1 MANEVV
7 AQEKQQI
14 ATNLSQWT
22 NGMLATVE
30 HEYNVCG
37 VPFDEYSRLCG
48 VNAMSNIY
56 QLVVSS
62 GLNMNEIDTSNM
74 EDIIKFCASNKLNC
88 NAVPAECFFKIVNK
102 KVGNGWTKQIEVSM
116 QGAGFESQLRLFG
129 VGVAEVYPT
138 WIIKDG
144 DYFVPPKHKGIE
156 VTPPEWES
164 KGLSQKTVRIV
175 IPIKMKDGTVQYKM
189 SDRESVKTNLI
200 AHVRNN
206 LMNETFGLAESR
218 FKATAE
224 QKAKIDANKAIIL
237 NALKSCG
244 TVDEMLN
251 CKEALPYIS
260 AAWTDSPESMIT
272 RKMIN
277 NACKQVSKDMN
288 PIAKASY
295 TVVADPVY
303 RDVTDEIAEEA
314 NSEAFVMPEMP

>member
-7 AQEKQQI
+7 KQEKQQI
-14 ATNLSQWT
+14 ATSLSQWT

-30 HEYNVCG
+30 HEYDVCG

-62 GLNMNEIDTSNM
+62 GLNMNELDTSNM
-74 EDIIKFCASNKLNC
+74 EDVIKFVASNKLNC
-88 NAVPAECFFKIVNK
+88 NAVPAECFFKIANK
-102 KVGNGWTKQIEVSM
+102 KVGNGWVKQIEVSM
-116 QGAGFESQLRLFG
+116 MGEGYMAQLRLFG
-129 VGVAEVYPT
+129 DGVAEVFPT
-138 WIIKDG
+138 WIVKEG
-144 DYFVPPKHKGIE
+144 DDFIPPRHRGIE

-189 SDRESVKTNLI
+189 SDRESVKTNLL

-206 LMNETFGLAESR
+206 LMNECFGICENR
-218 FKATAE
+218 FKANAQ
-224 QKAKIDANKAIIL
+224 QKAQIDSNKATIL
-237 NALKSCG
+237 NALKLCNS
-244 TVDEMLN
+244 VDEMLN

-260 AAWTDSPESMIT
+260 AAWLDSPESMIT

-277 NACKQVSKDMN
+277 NACKQVSKNMN
-288 PIAKASY
+288 PIAKQSY
-295 TVVADPVY
+295 TVVAEPIY
-303 RDVTDEIAEEA
+303 KEIADEISEEA
-314 NSEAFVMPEMP
+314 NSEAFVMPDMP